1 MLPDLNY
8 MPAEEILYLKRD
20 ELMREFRD
28 IRLIAAASEATP
40 SFAQRLRARIA
51 QLFHVRPRVTVPR
64 QSYIDSAIR
73 LAA

>member
-28 IRLIAAASEATP
+28 IRLIAAAPEAKP
-40 SFAQRLRARIA
+40 GFAQRVQARLA
-51 QLFHVRPRVTVPR
+51 KLFHLQPRVALPR
-64 QSYIDSAIR
+64 QTYIDSAIR